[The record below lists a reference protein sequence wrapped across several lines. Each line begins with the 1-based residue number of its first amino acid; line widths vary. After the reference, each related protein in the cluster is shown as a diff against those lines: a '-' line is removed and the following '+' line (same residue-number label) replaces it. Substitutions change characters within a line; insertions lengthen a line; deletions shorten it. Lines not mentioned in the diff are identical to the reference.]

1 MTVLKEIKMKKS
13 DLTKN
18 NYKFSSKKYS
28 IVLYT
33 CLILLLGCFSV
44 VFYMQTFIF
53 KLQSSLMYKEKSI
66 ANYTVNLKNNDY
78 YDKNSL
84 SSGMSYIASLIKNI
98 DVTFDYN
105 FISSEELKYKTTYSV
120 DAITRVYDDTDKK
133 EVLYEKT
140 EKLVKDKTISKD
152 KLMHNDFSQ
161 NVVIDYQHF
170 NDFVKSFKTS
180 YGLTSSS
187 DLTIMLNVKT
197 NAESDKFSN
206 KIDIDSTSSLVIPLT
221 EQTINI
227 KMDSNDIDNYKTI
240 YEDRGFKDLNI
251 KYLVAFILSILLE
264 LFFVIS
270 LIKAIVSVLKERSK
284 YDIILKKLL
293 KDYDSII
300 GNAQNKIDE
309 TGYKVL
315 NMSSFEELRD
325 IHDNLGTPI
334 IYNELKEHKSAEFVI
349 INDNIIYKY
358 ILDEKDVCNGGKGGK
373 KEK

>member
-1 MTVLKEIKMKKS
+1 MKQS

-28 IVLYT
+28 IVLYS
-33 CLILLLGCFSV
+33 CLILLLTCFTV
-44 VFYMQTFIF
+44 IFYMQTFVF
-53 KLQSSLMYKEKSI
+53 KTKSSFMYKEKSTVD
-66 ANYTVNLKNNDY
+66 YSVNLKDNDY
-78 YDKNSL
+78 YDKKTL
-84 SSGMSYIASLIKNI
+84 PSGMNYIANLIKNI
-98 DVTFDYN
+98 NVVFDYN
-105 FISSEELKYKTTYSV
+105 FITSEELKYKTTYSV

-270 LIKAIVSVLKERSK
+270 LIKTIVSILKERSK

-293 KDYDSII
+293 KDY
-300 GNAQNKIDE
+300 
-309 TGYKVL
+309 
-315 NMSSFEELRD
+315 
-325 IHDNLGTPI
+325 
-334 IYNELKEHKSAEFVI
+334 
-349 INDNIIYKY
+349 
-358 ILDEKDVCNGGKGGK
+358 VCYL
-373 KEK
+373 

>member
-28 IVLYT
+28 IVLYS

-44 VFYMQTFIF
+44 VFYMQTFVF
-53 KLQSSLMYKEKSI
+53 KSQSSLMYKEKSI

-187 DLTIMLNVKT
+187 DLTIILNVKT

-240 YEDRGFKDLNI
+240 YEDRGIKDINI

-270 LIKAIVSVLKERSK
+270 LIKTIVSVLKERSK
-284 YDIILKKLL
+284 YDITLKRLL

-334 IYNELKEHKSAEFVI
+334 IYNEIKEHKLAEFVI

-373 KEK
+373 KKK

>member
-1 MTVLKEIKMKKS
+1 MIVLKEIKMKKS

-53 KLQSSLMYKEKSI
+53 KSQSSLMYKEKSI

>member
-44 VFYMQTFIF
+44 VFYMQTFVF
-53 KLQSSLMYKEKSI
+53 KSQSSLMYKEKSI

>member
-1 MTVLKEIKMKKS
+1 MKKS

-18 NYKFSSKKYS
+18 NYKFSSKMYS

-53 KLQSSLMYKEKSI
+53 KSQSSLMYKEKSI

-270 LIKAIVSVLKERSK
+270 LIKTIVSILKERSK

-334 IYNELKEHKSAEFVI
+334 IYNELKEHKFAEFVI

-373 KEK
+373 KGK

>member
-1 MTVLKEIKMKKS
+1 MKKS

-53 KLQSSLMYKEKSI
+53 KSQSSLMYKEKSI

-315 NMSSFEELRD
+315 KMSSFEELRD

>member
-1 MTVLKEIKMKKS
+1 MKKS

-53 KLQSSLMYKEKSI
+53 KSQSSLMYKEKSI

-334 IYNELKEHKSAEFVI
+334 IYNELKEHKFAEFVI
-349 INDNIIYKY
+349 VNDNIIYKY

>member
-1 MTVLKEIKMKKS
+1 MKKS

-28 IVLYT
+28 IVLYS
-33 CLILLLGCFSV
+33 CLILLLCCFCV
-44 VFYMQTFIF
+44 VFYMQTFVF
-53 KLQSSLMYKEKSI
+53 KSQFSLMYKEKSI

-161 NVVIDYQHF
+161 KVVIDYQHF

-187 DLTIMLNVKT
+187 DLTIILNVKT

-240 YEDRGFKDLNI
+240 YEDRGVKDLNI
-251 KYLVAFILSILLE
+251 KYLMAFILSVVLE
-264 LFFVIS
+264 LFFIVS
-270 LIKAIVSVLKERSK
+270 LIKTIVSVLKERSK
-284 YDIILKKLL
+284 YDITLKKLL

-334 IYNELKEHKSAEFVI
+334 IYNEIKEHKLAEFVI

-358 ILDEKDVCNGGKGGK
+358 ILDEKDICNGGKGGK
-373 KEK
+373 KRK